1 MRDFEKQLKDN
12 KKTLNSASQEDLKNY
27 LTRLISEGTN
37 TPDRLQSL
45 ARYFWLIKRNDLYTH
60 LAAVLGGHGV
70 YESIG
75 DRLGRALSR
84 ERRNAQMSSTDSLHR
99 HLAQIPPPIPPIHR
113 NY

>member
-60 LAAVLGGHGV
+60 LAAVLGGAR
-70 YESIG
+70 Y
-75 DRLGRALSR
+75 
-84 ERRNAQMSSTDSLHR
+84 R
-99 HLAQIPPPIPPIHR
+99 HLAQIPPPIHPIHR